1 MDASETIGGEANF
14 ELVKQFVKSVF
25 HSFWKSG
32 GVRYGLVVFGNDD
45 VKVFIPF
52 YQRIIES

>member
-1 MDASETIGGEANF
+1 MGVMVDASQTIGGEANF

-45 VKVFIPF
+45 AKVFIP
-52 YQRIIES
+52 